1 MSLPWAESL
10 LMSPIDESHY
20 YSEMQALTQLLKHHL
35 ITLAGSLE
43 ARLSADEADILANL
57 FQVQINL
64 QSLLDERELEINR
77 ITPADSLPPEK
88 GTVYKPD
95 SDSIAYAQAIQYAR
109 DLVKAIQQKKEQQ
122 RRLELTSQQLIRAEK
137 LATVGQVAATVA
149 HELGNILTPLLMY
162 AKLIH
167 RETANGENSEIAEFA
182 DRITRIANR
191 ASDMVRQLVDA
202 ARSERAMMIPVD
214 LIVTINS
221 ALDLLAPQ
229 IKRQDIEVQLIRDDN
244 LPLVMGRPDQLEQ
257 VFINMGFNA
266 LDAMLDGGVFT
277 IELEKDDRVEDGAEK
292 SSSIVIR
299 LKDTGVGMPPEDIAL
314 LFEPFYTTKER
325 GAGSGLGLFVSY
337 LIIDQHGGTIEVESE
352 QGRGTTFTIKLP
364 IADAGEEN

>member
-1 MSLPWAESL
+1 
-10 LMSPIDESHY
+10 
-20 YSEMQALTQLLKHHL
+20 
-35 ITLAGSLE
+35 
-43 ARLSADEADILANL
+43 
-57 FQVQINL
+57 
-64 QSLLDERELEINR
+64 
-77 ITPADSLPPEK
+77 
-88 GTVYKPD
+88 
-95 SDSIAYAQAIQYAR
+95 
-109 DLVKAIQQKKEQQ
+109 
-122 RRLELTSQQLIRAEK
+122 
-137 LATVGQVAATVA
+137 
-149 HELGNILTPLLMY
+149 
-162 AKLIH
+162 
-167 RETANGENSEIAEFA
+167 
-182 DRITRIANR
+182 
-191 ASDMVRQLVDA
+191 
-202 ARSERAMMIPVD
+202 
-214 LIVTINS
+214 VTINS

-229 IKRQDIEVQLIRDDN
+229 IKRQDIEVQVIRDDS

-352 QGRGTTFTIKLP
+352 QGRGTTFAIKLP